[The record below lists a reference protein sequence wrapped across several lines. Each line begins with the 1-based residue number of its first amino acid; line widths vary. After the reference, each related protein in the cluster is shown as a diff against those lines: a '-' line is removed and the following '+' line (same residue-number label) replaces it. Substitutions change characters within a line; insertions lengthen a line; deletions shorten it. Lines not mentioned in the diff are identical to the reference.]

1 MIYEIFPAFSLL
13 SLVSLIPVSNFR
25 LSNALLQQLLLEKRG
40 REREKEEEGGKRA
53 LAVILLLTDRIS
65 HTRCKHNLS
74 LSLFLL
80 FHSLAVLFSRHTR
93 EGRER
98 LNSITRIKS
107 GSRNGRARE
116 RERGRSQTASNQGG
130 GRACV

>member
-74 LSLFLL
+74 LSLSSSYSTLSL
-80 FHSLAVLFSRHTR
+80 FCSPDTHAKA
-93 EGRER
+93 G
-98 LNSITRIKS
+98 KD
-107 GSRNGRARE
+107 
-116 RERGRSQTASNQGG
+116 
-130 GRACV
+130 